1 MRGKNKA
8 KYFFIHSVAQF
19 QGNNKNWIDAMCR
32 YQGEKKQNT
41 EIINR
46 QHVLLLLLFFLL
58 LLLLFLVLLL
68 LLLFFLAIV
77 AVPQVVRV
85 DAFVAVVVRDAAFVA
100 VVVGVAAVVA
110 VTDVVV
116 DVVAVFFAQQIE
128 LLFNKKN
135 HTDYNPIRKPEYN
148 VTSII
153 PRPTKLES
161 PGSSLYPHCQT
172 VLSRANILQSP
183 KAFL

>member
-19 QGNNKNWIDAMCR
+19 HGNNKNWTDAMCR

-85 DAFVAVVVRDAAFVA
+85 DAFVAVVVRDAAFVTVVVFS
-100 VVVGVAAVVA
+100 VVVGVAAG
-110 VTDVVV
+110 VTVV
-116 DVVAVFFAQQIE
+116 DTLKKLTIVV
-128 LLFNKKN
+128 
-135 HTDYNPIRKPEYN
+135 N
-148 VTSII
+148 VII
-153 PRPTKLES
+153 SSSGGDVT
-161 PGSSLYPHCQT
+161 GSSVFCLRSCLL
-172 VLSRANILQSP
+172 VLFQLVLFS
-183 KAFL
+183 FLL